1 MAPKKRTASVNR
13 ILLILAAVVLLP
25 VLAVGAY
32 FFYGYIKNRPDTGP
46 ARAAAAQTG
55 DDRTFV
61 PAPPTPQPDVKGAT
75 LKPRPIDG
83 DVVETLVNQGQDGR
97 YSVKPGDTLSAIAKR
112 IYGDG
117 TYVNDI
123 MVANPSIVNENSI
136 AVGQEIILP
145 KRRGEGG
152 NTSSERLK
160 IAVVKPGETLIDV
173 ARREYGDSA
182 MHEAIFNLNRDQLT
196 SIDAALTPGLR
207 LRLPPPPKY

>member
-1 MAPKKRTASVNR
+1 MNR

-25 VLAVGAY
+25 VLAVGTY
-32 FFYGYIKNRPDTGP
+32 FFYGYMKSRSRSVPSTSQ
-46 ARAAAAQTG
+46 AAASQPD
-55 DDRTFV
+55 DDRVYV
-61 PAPPTPQPDVKGAT
+61 PAPSNPPPEVQGTT
-75 LKPRPIDG
+75 LKPRPLEG
-83 DVVETLVNQGQDGR
+83 EVVETLVNKGQDDR
-97 YSVKPGDTLSAIAKR
+97 YVVKAGDTLSGIAKR
-112 IYGDG
+112 IYGDA

-123 MVANPSIVNENSI
+123 MVANPGIPNENSI
-136 AVGQEIILP
+136 SVGQVIVLP

-152 NTSSERLK
+152 NTSNERLK